1 MGKAREAVYTPKCI
15 RQLFPSELEAG
26 GYWFV
31 HSAGMSIILV
41 MRIRGWKT
49 DRPLKR
55 ETLRDREKHLRSS
68 KESADEF
75 S

>member
-1 MGKAREAVYTPKCI
+1 MY
-15 RQLFPSELEAG
+15 
-26 GYWFV
+26 
-31 HSAGMSIILV
+31 SAAMSIILV

-49 DRPLKR
+49 DRLLKR
-55 ETLRDREKHLRSS
+55 ETLRDREKQLRSS

>member
-1 MGKAREAVYTPKCI
+1 MD
-15 RQLFPSELEAG
+15 
-26 GYWFV
+26 
-31 HSAGMSIILV
+31 SAGMSIILV

-55 ETLRDREKHLRSS
+55 ETLREREKHLRSS
-68 KESADEF
+68 KEFADEF